1 MKEGTGQIQPVTIT
15 IRIPDRLVLAV
26 RSVLT
31 ALRASAPTLGKYL
44 SGKAPVSNWMVVLMV
59 LFILTI
65 SFFFKLQS
73 DNFNNVLRMAE
84 DGQVIIQQQQE
95 IIDSLAQ
102 GQPGPIHSGTP
113 PY

>member
-1 MKEGTGQIQPVTIT
+1 MKESTGQIQPVTIT
-15 IRIPDRLVLAV
+15 IRIPGRLVLIV
-26 RSVLT
+26 RSGMT
-31 ALRASAPTLGKYL
+31 GLRTSGLTLGKYL

-65 SFFFKLQS
+65 SVFFKLQS

-84 DGQVIIQQQQE
+84 DGQVVIQQQQE
-95 IIDSLAQ
+95 IIDSLAI